1 MVFQLV
7 YVWFWGFLQELAQ
20 QIKVYQ
26 AKINEISEK
35 SHYLAERSADLG
47 PLCARKLYH
56 TGDRETRVLDLVNT
70 LNEPLE
76 PYVSPLA
83 SPRSPEHSIKYQYQN
98 PLKLFKDGLGPFETS
113 SAGQDVTDT
122 TLNGMDK
129 PSPRGWSE
137 KTLPSSS
144 LQFANTRPERIKPEV
159 DLKNRS
165 SPNLSKTDP
174 SVTLATSSSHLPGV
188 KVSRSSPQ
196 SSRKHIGDS
205 DTTHYDS
212 GVIVSSP
219 ASRSSARSLS
229 EGRQPF
235 SDSSFVASEAMELSI
250 EVPRTYGMPPKR
262 GHSSDRDSKGQ
273 PKSKSLRSSND
284 MSEIGSVK
292 SGSTEGPTSAASGII
307 DFEVEDTV
315 SQTTNTV
322 KASLPSSQTNQILPS
337 DASADNAGKVAD
349 IKDEI
354 PEEMLLL
361 KQRKAEA
368 LVPYKPR
375 SKYLSSK
382 LGHVETGDSPDEE
395 EKKTYALLAKYLDNP
410 SHGHG
415 ADANQKDKPWKIK
428 GDRTPSSKGP
438 VKGEHSVVVAPECGP
453 NNLPERESRLQY
465 KPRSPS
471 PLTLPSTSRSQAS
484 RSGSAEG
491 NSLRAKSM
499 DRIRGHRSLSPNTE
513 DRQNFRSREKYD
525 PLSKSLT
532 SAQIRSMGS
541 KGSTNKDRLGISNN
555 GAWDTVGVFAIID
568 YYKPF
573 CRGDFKNFYLADTAK
588 LMLIY

>member
-56 TGDRETRVLDLVNT
+56 TGYRETRVLDLVNT

-113 SAGQDVTDT
+113 SAGQNETDT
-122 TLNGMDK
+122 TLNGIDK
-129 PSPRGWSE
+129 PSPRGWSDNA
-137 KTLPSSS
+137 LPSSS
-144 LQFANTRPERIKPEV
+144 HRFSNTRPERIKPEV
-159 DLKNRS
+159 DMKNRS
-165 SPNLSKTDP
+165 SPNLSKPDAA
-174 SVTLATSSSHLPGV
+174 VTLATSSSHLPGV
-188 KVSRSSPQ
+188 KFSRGSPQ
-196 SSRKHIGDS
+196 SSRTHIGDS
-205 DTTHYDS
+205 DPTHYDS

-219 ASRSSARSLS
+219 ASRTSARSLS

-235 SDSSFVASEAMELSI
+235 SDSSFVDNESMELSI
-250 EVPRTYGMPPKR
+250 EVPKTYGMPPKR

-292 SGSTEGPTSAASGII
+292 SGSTEGPMSAASGII
-307 DFEVEDTV
+307 EFEVEDSI
-315 SQTTNTV
+315 SQTTSPIR
-322 KASLPSSQTNQILPS
+322 APLPSSQTNQIYPS
-337 DASADNAGKVAD
+337 DTSADTTVKVPN

-410 SHGHG
+410 STDHK

-428 GDRTPSSKGP
+428 GDRPTSSKGP
-438 VKGEHSVVVAPECGP
+438 VKGEHSVVVAPEYGP
-453 NNLPERESRLQY
+453 NDLPERESRLLY

-471 PLTLPSTSRSQAS
+471 PLTLPSSSRSQAS
-484 RSGSAEG
+484 RSGSTDG
-491 NSLRAKSM
+491 NSPRAKSM

-513 DRQNFRSREKYD
+513 DRHGLKSREKYD

-541 KGSTNKDRLGISNN
+541 KGSTNKDKLGISNK
-555 GAWDTVGVFAIID
+555 GAWDTVGVFAIIN

-573 CRGDFKNFYLADTAK
+573 CRGDFRKN
-588 LMLIY
+588 LINSYCKTT